1 LKENINRKFQG
12 LEGLHLRFGR
22 MMGKLLA
29 LLRLVNGD
37 YETVAARRKEG
48 QDPRKI
54 LDLEAV
60 PR

>member
-1 LKENINRKFQG
+1 
-12 LEGLHLRFGR
+12 